1 MINSVVLTGR
11 LANDP
16 DLRTTQSGTQSAK
29 FSLAVNRKNKQP
41 NQPDADFINCVAF
54 GKTAETI
61 AQYLHK
67 GSLIGVEG
75 RLQTGKYDNQ
85 IGQTVYFTN
94 VLVNSFTFLE
104 SRKDSQQQPAY
115 QNPYSQPTVQ
125 PNNPYQ
131 QQPQQAKKS
140 SYSQGQM
147 NFQNGNTS
155 LGDFDNGFGN
165 EDYSD
170 LPF

>member
-11 LANDP
+11 LTNDP
-16 DLRTTQSGTQSAK
+16 ELRTTQSGTQSVK
-29 FSLAVNRKNKQP
+29 FNLAVNRKNKQP

-54 GKTAETI
+54 SKTAETI

-104 SRKDSQQQPAY
+104 SRKDSQQQSAY
-115 QNPYSQPTVQ
+115 QNPYSQPAAQ
-125 PNNPYQ
+125 PNNPYAQ
-131 QQPQQAKKS
+131 QKGYETRTVYLQQES
-140 SYSQGQM
+140 EGYGVD
-147 NFQNGNTS
+147 T
-155 LGDFDNGFGN
+155 D
-165 EDYSD
+165 D

>member
-11 LANDP
+11 LTNDP
-16 DLRTTQSGTQSAK
+16 DLRTTQNGTQSVK

-115 QNPYSQPTVQ
+115 KNPYSQPAAQ
-125 PNNPYQ
+125 PNNHYAQKGYETRTAYLQ
-131 QQPQQAKKS
+131 QES
-140 SYSQGQM
+140 EGYGVD
-147 NFQNGNTS
+147 T
-155 LGDFDNGFGN
+155 D
-165 EDYSD
+165 D